1 MSLDNPNIVYKAYK
15 TELDPNNKQKTL
27 FKKNCGVARFAYNWG
42 LATLEEDYKNE
53 KKLKPNAFVLHRLLI
68 AAKNTEFTWMKEVS
82 KWCPQNA
89 LINLANAYKRFF
101 DKKSHIPKYKKKGIK
116 ESFTLDDPI
125 IVKGNIIKLPRIGSV
140 KLKQHNYIPKGNPKS
155 ATVSL
160 RAGRWFVSVKY
171 EQKITQGNW
180 TEETIGV
187 DLGIKSLAICSDGEI
202 FEAPRKLKKKEKKLK
217 RLQRK
222 MARQKKGSNS
232 RNKTKHKLA
241 VQHYKIANER
251 KDILHKTTSTL
262 VKTKPQKT
270 IVIEDLNVSG
280 MVKNHKLAKAISNIG
295 FYEFRRQLEYK
306 CKWYGKILVVADRFF
321 PSSKLCSGC
330 KNKRSDLKLS
340 HRTYKCPK
348 CGLKLDR
355 DLNAAINLSKYTA
368 EYAGINA
375 GGDDKVHVG
384 RKKSTGGRQRNQN
397 QTKTPKKSLVSF
409 EC

>member
-1 MSLDNPNIVYKAYK
+1 MSLDNPNIVYKSYK

-27 FKKNCGVARFAYNWG
+27 FKKNCGVSRFAYNWG

-53 KKLKPNAFVLHRLLI
+53 KKLKPNYIQINNLFNSIKKEKYPWVLE
-68 AAKNTEFTWMKEVS
+68 AS
-82 KWCPQNA
+82 KWSSSSGLQNLETA
-89 LINLANAYKRFF
+89 FKKFF
-101 DKKSHIPKYKKKGIK
+101 NKQASFPKYKKKGQK
-116 ESFTLDDPI
+116 DSFTVFAAI
-125 IVKGNIIKLPRIGSV
+125 EVVKNKIKIPKIGWV
-140 KLKQHNYIPKGNPKS
+140 KLKQHDYIPQGKPKS
-155 ATVSL
+155 ATISL
-160 RAGRWFVSVKY
+160 RAGRWFVSVGY
-171 EQKITQGNW
+171 EHEITQGNW

-187 DLGIKSLAICSDGEI
+187 DLGIKSLAVCSDGEI

-232 RNKTKHKLA
+232 RNKTKHNLA
-241 VQHYKIANER
+241 VQYYKIANER
-251 KDILHKTTSTL
+251 KDILHKATSAL
-262 VKTKPQKT
+262 VKAKPQKT

-295 FYEFRRQLEYK
+295 FHEFRRQLEYK

-330 KNKRSDLKLS
+330 KNRRTDLKLS

-397 QTKTPKKSLVSF
+397 QTKTPKKVL
-409 EC
+409 

>member
-1 MSLDNPNIVYKAYK
+1 MNLDNPNIVYKSYK

-53 KKLKPNAFVLHRLLI
+53 KKLKPNFIQLNNLFNSI
-68 AAKNTEFTWMKEVS
+68 KKEKYPWALEAS
-82 KWCPQNA
+82 KWSPACALQNLSEA
-89 LINLANAYKRFF
+89 FKKFF
-101 DKKSHIPKYKKKGIK
+101 SKQSGFPKYKKKGQK
-116 ESFTLDDPI
+116 DSFTVFEAIDV
-125 IVKGNIIKLPRIGSV
+125 VKNKIKIPKIGWI
-140 KLKQHNYIPKGNPKS
+140 KLKQHDYIPQGKPKS
-155 ATVSL
+155 ATISL
-160 RAGRWFVSVKY
+160 RAGRWFVSVRY
-171 EQKITQGNW
+171 EQDIIQGNW

-187 DLGIKSLAICSDGEI
+187 DLGIKSLAVCSDGEI
-202 FEAPRKLKKKEKKLK
+202 FEAPKKLKKKEKKLK

-262 VKTKPQKT
+262 VKTKPQKI

-306 CKWYGKILVVADRFF
+306 CKWYGKVLVVADRFY

-330 KNKRSDLKLS
+330 KNKRTDLKLS

-384 RKKSTGGRQRNQN
+384 HKKSTGGRQRNQN
-397 QTKTPKKSLVSF
+397 QTKTPKKKSCKF
-409 EC
+409 

>member
-1 MSLDNPNIVYKAYK
+1 MSLDNPNIVYKSYK

-53 KKLKPNAFVLHRLLI
+53 KKLKPNFIQLNNLFNSI
-68 AAKNTEFTWMKEVS
+68 KKEKYPWALEAS
-82 KWCPQNA
+82 KWSPACALQN
-89 LINLANAYKRFF
+89 LSETFKKFF
-101 DKKSHIPKYKKKGIK
+101 NKQCGFPKYKKKGQK
-116 ESFTLDDPI
+116 DSFTVFEGI
-125 IVKGNIIKLPRIGSV
+125 KVVKNKIKIPKIGWV
-140 KLKQHNYIPKGNPKS
+140 KLKQDAYIPQEKPKA
-155 ATVSL
+155 ATISL
-160 RAGRWFVSVKY
+160 RAGRWFVSVRY
-171 EQKITQGNW
+171 EHEITQGNW

-187 DLGIKSLAICSDGEI
+187 DLGIKSLAVCSDGEI
-202 FEAPRKLKKKEKKLK
+202 FEAPRKLKKKEKKIK

-241 VQHYKIANER
+241 LQHYKIANER
-251 KDILHKTTSTL
+251 KDILHKATSAL

-280 MVKNHKLAKAISNIG
+280 MVKNHSLAKAISNIG

-306 CKWYGKILVVADRFF
+306 CKWYGKVLVVADRFY

-330 KNKRSDLKLS
+330 KNKRTDLKLS

-375 GGDDKVHVG
+375 GGDDKIHVG

-397 QTKTPKKSLVSF
+397 QTKTHKRGL
-409 EC
+409 

>member
-1 MSLDNPNIVYKAYK
+1 MSLDNPNVVYKSYK

-53 KKLKPNAFVLHRLLI
+53 KKLKPNFIQLNNLFNSI
-68 AAKNTEFTWMKEVS
+68 KKEKYPWALEAS
-82 KWCPQNA
+82 KWSPAFALQN
-89 LINLANAYKRFF
+89 LSETFKKFF
-101 DKKSHIPKYKKKGIK
+101 NKQGGFPKYKKKGHK
-116 ESFTLDDPI
+116 DSFTVFEGI
-125 IVKGNIIKLPRIGSV
+125 KVVKNKIKIPKIGWV
-140 KLKQHNYIPKGNPKS
+140 KLKQDAYIPQEKPKAAS
-155 ATVSL
+155 ISL
-160 RAGRWFVSVKY
+160 KAGRWFVSVRY
-171 EQKITQGNW
+171 EHEITQGTW

-222 MARQKKGSNS
+222 MATQKKGSNS
-232 RNKTKHKLA
+232 RNKTKQKLA

-251 KDILHKTTSTL
+251 KDILHKATSTL

-306 CKWYGKILVVADRFF
+306 CKWYGKVLVVADRFY

-330 KNKRSDLKLS
+330 KNKRTDLKLS

-397 QTKTPKKSLVSF
+397 QTKTPERGL
-409 EC
+409 

>member
-1 MSLDNPNIVYKAYK
+1 MNLDNPNVVYKAYK

-53 KKLKPNAFVLHRLLI
+53 KKLKPNAFLLGKI
-68 AAKNTEFTWMKEVS
+68 FNIIKREKYPWIYEASSRTPKSAFKDLEFAFK
-82 KWCPQNA
+82 K
-89 LINLANAYKRFF
+89 FF
-101 DKKSHIPKYKKKGIK
+101 NKQGGFPKYKKKGQK
-116 ESFTLDDPI
+116 DSFTVHENLTVTD
-125 IVKGNIIKLPRIGSV
+125 KKIKIPKIGWV
-140 KLKQHNYIPKGNPKS
+140 KLKQHDYIPQGKPKS
-155 ATVSL
+155 ATISL
-160 RAGRWFVSVKY
+160 RAGRWFVSVGY
-171 EQKITQGNW
+171 EHEITQGTW

-187 DLGIKSLAICSDGEI
+187 DLGIKSLAVCSDGEI
-202 FEAPRKLKKKEKKLK
+202 FEAPKKLKKKEKKLK

-232 RNKTKHKLA
+232 RNKTKQKLA

-262 VKTKPQKT
+262 VKAKPQKT

-295 FYEFRRQLEYK
+295 FFEFRRQLEYK
-306 CKWYGKILVVADRFF
+306 CKWYGKVLVVADRFF

-330 KNKRSDLKLS
+330 KNKRTDLKLS

-368 EYAGINA
+368 ECAGINA

-397 QTKTPKKSLVSF
+397 QTKTPKKVL
-409 EC
+409 

>member
-53 KKLKPNAFVLHRLLI
+53 KKLKPNFIDLNNLFNSIKKEKYPWAFE
-68 AAKNTEFTWMKEVS
+68 AS
-82 KWCPQNA
+82 KWSPACALQNLSEA
-89 LINLANAYKRFF
+89 FKKFF
-101 DKKSHIPKYKKKGIK
+101 NKQGGFPKYKKKGQK
-116 ESFTLDDPI
+116 DSFTVYENLTVTD
-125 IVKGNIIKLPRIGSV
+125 KKIKLPKIGRV
-140 KLKQHNYIPKGNPKS
+140 KLKQHDYIPQGKPKS
-155 ATVSL
+155 ATISL
-160 RAGRWFVSVKY
+160 KAGRWFVSIRY
-171 EQKITQGNW
+171 EHKITQGNW
-180 TEETIGV
+180 TNETIGV
-187 DLGIKSLAICSDGEI
+187 DLGIKSLAVCSDGEI

-232 RNKTKHKLA
+232 RNKTKQKFS
-241 VQHYKIANER
+241 VQHFKIANER
-251 KDILHKTTSTL
+251 KDILHKATSTL

-280 MVKNHKLAKAISNIG
+280 MVKNHSLAKAISNIG
-295 FYEFRRQLEYK
+295 FSEFRRQLEYK
-306 CKWYGKILVVADRFF
+306 CKWYGKTLVVADRFY

-330 KNKRSDLKLS
+330 KTKKTDLKLS
-340 HRTYKCPK
+340 HRTYKCTK

-384 RKKSTGGRQRNQN
+384 RKKSTSGRQRNQN
-397 QTKTPKKSLVSF
+397 QTKTPKKVL
-409 EC
+409 

>member
-1 MSLDNPNIVYKAYK
+1 VSLDNPNIVYKSYK

-53 KKLKPNAFVLHRLLI
+53 KKLKPNFIQLNNLFNSI
-68 AAKNTEFTWMKEVS
+68 KKEKYPWALEAS
-82 KWCPQNA
+82 KWSPACALQN
-89 LINLANAYKRFF
+89 LSETFKKFF
-101 DKKSHIPKYKKKGIK
+101 NKQCGFPKYKKKGQK
-116 ESFTLDDPI
+116 DSFTVFEGI
-125 IVKGNIIKLPRIGSV
+125 KVVKNKIKIPKIGWV
-140 KLKQHNYIPKGNPKS
+140 KLKQDAYIPQEKPKA
-155 ATVSL
+155 ATISL
-160 RAGRWFVSVKY
+160 RAGRWFVSVRY
-171 EQKITQGNW
+171 EHEITQGNW

-187 DLGIKSLAICSDGEI
+187 DLGIKSLAVCSDGEI
-202 FEAPRKLKKKEKKLK
+202 FEAPRKLKKKEKKIK

-241 VQHYKIANER
+241 LQHYKIANER
-251 KDILHKTTSTL
+251 KDILHKATSAL

-280 MVKNHKLAKAISNIG
+280 MVKNHSLAKAISNIG

-306 CKWYGKILVVADRFF
+306 CKWYGKVLVVADRFY

-330 KNKRSDLKLS
+330 KNKRTDLKLS

-375 GGDDKVHVG
+375 GGDDKIHVG

-397 QTKTPKKSLVSF
+397 QTKTHKRGL
-409 EC
+409 

>member
-1 MSLDNPNIVYKAYK
+1 MSLDNPDIVYKAYK

-53 KKLKPNAFVLHRLLI
+53 KKLKPNAFTLI
-68 AAKNTEFTWMKEVS
+68 SLFNKIKKEKYPCVYESS
-82 KWCPQNA
+82 KWSPSSAFQNLESA
-89 LINLANAYKRFF
+89 FKKFF
-101 DKKSHIPKYKKKGIK
+101 NKQAGFPKYKKKGQK
-116 ESFTLDDPI
+116 DSFTVYENLTVTD
-125 IVKGNIIKLPRIGSV
+125 IKIRIPKIGWV
-140 KLKQHNYIPKGNPKS
+140 KLKQHDYIPQGKPKS
-155 ATVSL
+155 ATISL
-160 RAGRWFVSVKY
+160 RAGRWFVSVRY
-171 EQKITQGNW
+171 EHEITQSNW

-187 DLGIKSLAICSDGEI
+187 DLGIKSLAVCSDGEI

-295 FYEFRRQLEYK
+295 FFEFRRQLEYK
-306 CKWYGKILVVADRFF
+306 CKWYGKVLVVADRFY
-321 PSSKLCSGC
+321 PSSKLCSRC
-330 KNKRSDLKLS
+330 KNKRNDLKLS

-384 RKKSTGGRQRNQN
+384 RKKPTGDRLRNQN
-397 QTKTPKKSLVSF
+397 QTKTPKRGL
-409 EC
+409 